1 MKEGTEETN
10 GREDG
15 NKGVEERIIRK
26 ELKRREEYK
35 KELMEE
41 RNVGKELSAFSK
53 KKRILN
59 PNLQYR
65 KAKEPTVRLHGLTE
79 KVLTQR

>member
-41 RNVGKELSAFSK
+41 RNVGKDLSAFS
-53 KKRILN
+53 
-59 PNLQYR
+59 R
-65 KAKEPTVRLHGLTE
+65 KN
-79 KVLTQR
+79 

>member
-41 RNVGKELSAFSK
+41 RNVGKELSAFS
-53 KKRILN
+53 
-59 PNLQYR
+59 R
-65 KAKEPTVRLHGLTE
+65 KNESLIPICNTE
-79 KVLTQR
+79 KQKSRQSSLTD